1 MMKLGII
8 GYGGRI
14 HNVAE
19 EIMKVDPQCRI
30 SAICDIRNEE
40 IRQTFERE
48 GRSDVAFYESP
59 EELAS
64 SKPDGI
70 LIGTR
75 CSSHT
80 EVALKVFPSG
90 IPVYM
95 EKPVATTYADLL
107 RLKDGYEKHKP
118 PVIVSF
124 PLRGIVHVRLA
135 KEIVD
140 SGKIGAVEHVQAVNN
155 VPYGDVYF
163 QHWYRDNAETGG
175 MFLQKATHDF
185 DCINY
190 LLGLRPTAVCAMTSK
205 RVFNGSKPAGLTCP
219 NCGERDVCMDS
230 AIRKRLLGEPAFG
243 EHCVYGEDA
252 GNEDSG
258 SAIIR
263 YENGMHASY
272 SQNFFVRK
280 KAGSRSFRLLS
291 YKGTLEFDLY
301 TNVIKVYMHHTN
313 RVESYDINADTGGHL
328 GGDTVLAQQ
337 FVAMMRGERSAF
349 STLEDGMLSALM
361 CLKAKDSAATDSFQ
375 KIEWPD
381 PAEIK

>member
-1 MMKLGII
+1 MKIGII

-14 HNVAE
+14 RNVAE
-19 EIMKVDPQCRI
+19 ELLKADPNCRI
-30 SAICDIRNEE
+30 TAICDIRNEE
-40 IRQTFERE
+40 IRQSFESE
-48 GRSDVAFYESP
+48 GRSGVAFYETP
-59 EELAS
+59 EELARS
-64 SKPDGI
+64 NPDSI

-80 EVALKVFPSG
+80 DVALKIFPSG
-90 IPVYM
+90 IPVFM

-107 RLKDGYEKHKP
+107 RLKAGYEQYRP
-118 PVIVSF
+118 QVLVSF
-124 PLRGIVHVRLA
+124 PLRGIVHIRLA

-163 QHWYRDNAETGG
+163 QHWYRDKVETGG
-175 MFLQKATHDF
+175 LFLQKATHDF

-190 LLGLRPTAVCAMTSK
+190 LLGLRPTDICAMTSK

-219 NCGERDVCMDS
+219 NCSERNVCEDS
-230 AIRKRLLGEPAFG
+230 ALLKRKQGESIIG

-263 YENGMHASY
+263 YVNGMHVSY
-272 SQNFFVRK
+272 SQNFYVRK
-280 KAGSRSFRLLS
+280 KAGSRSFRLLG

-301 TNVIKVYMHHTN
+301 TSVIKVYMHHTN
-313 RVESYDINADTGGHL
+313 RVETYDINPGTGGHL
-328 GGDTVLAQQ
+328 GGDAVLAEQ
-337 FVAMMRGERSAF
+337 FIAMMRGERSAF

-361 CLKAKDSAATDSFQ
+361 CLRAKESAATDRFQ
-375 KIEWPD
+375 KIEWSD
-381 PAEIK
+381 HVEIK